1 MFTNEFNTSVA
12 AATDDSIGPI
22 RLRDSLMF
30 VLDPFVLH
38 PDTDRPPQV
47 IDWDST
53 TPDLLATFLD
63 ELID

>member
-1 MFTNEFNTSVA
+1 MFVNEFNTSVA
-12 AATDDSIGPI
+12 AATDDSICPI
-22 RLRDSLMF
+22 RMRGILMF

-53 TPDLLATFLD
+53 SDSMASFLD
-63 ELID
+63 ELVE